1 MRNLAPI
8 FLFLGGEREAGMN
21 EQHAKVVGMNKQA
34 MKKHVILLTFVL
46 IALMCWGCGIHPQVP
61 NYQEDSSWV
70 FQAPKRDKPIDVF
83 YVYPTIYAEES
94 PPNMDINNADLRGSA
109 EHLIDAQ
116 AGVFAESANIFAP
129 YYRQMSFAK
138 LNSEEDMYKNPYFQ
152 LGYSDVSR
160 AFEYFLENLN
170 RGRPFILAG
179 HSQGSMVLITLMR
192 EHFNNPELQDKLV
205 AAYLIGYSVTQEDFT
220 TYPWMKPATGARDT
234 GVIISYNTQSPD
246 ATDSPVLLPGA
257 YCINPLSWTTDE
269 TPADKSLNL
278 GAVFFNDIT
287 SHIEREIVHYTGARV
302 DKKTGGLIT
311 VPPDTLDIGDFPPG
325 IYHRFDYAFWYRNIQ
340 ANVAIRSQSYID
352 KNKH

>member
-1 MRNLAPI
+1 
-8 FLFLGGEREAGMN
+8 
-21 EQHAKVVGMNKQA
+21 
-34 MKKHVILLTFVL
+34 
-46 IALMCWGCGIHPQVP
+46 
-61 NYQEDSSWV
+61 
-70 FQAPKRDKPIDVF
+70 
-83 YVYPTIYAEES
+83 
-94 PPNMDINNADLRGSA
+94 
-109 EHLIDAQ
+109 
-116 AGVFAESANIFAP
+116 
-129 YYRQMSFAK
+129 
-138 LNSEEDMYKNPYFQ
+138 
-152 LGYSDVSR
+152 
-160 AFEYFLENLN
+160 
-170 RGRPFILAG
+170 
-179 HSQGSMVLITLMR
+179 MVLITLMR
-192 EHFNNPELQDKLV
+192 EHFNNPELQDKMV

-340 ANVAIRSQSYID
+340 ANVAIRSQRYID